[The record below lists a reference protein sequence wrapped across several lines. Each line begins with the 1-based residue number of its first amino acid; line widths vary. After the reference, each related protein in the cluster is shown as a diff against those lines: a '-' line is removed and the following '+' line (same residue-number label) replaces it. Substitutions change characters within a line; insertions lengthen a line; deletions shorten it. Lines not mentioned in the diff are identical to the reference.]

1 MKWSISSLAGL
12 AVIVLYCVFTFS
24 SWGLYPTSY
33 SPIINWLSDLG
44 NSTSNPRGAILYNLG
59 CILTGLALFPF
70 FLGIYKWYN
79 QQRWRK
85 TALMITQAIGCAAA
99 FSLIMIGVFSEDA
112 GYLHHLWSNI
122 FFMLNFAV
130 LILMSV
136 SLFTHPRCIKAI
148 SGYAF
153 VVAAIDLGFVLFSN
167 TPILEWFTVFTALGY
182 VGLLSYNTTKI

>member
-1 MKWSISSLAGL
+1 MKWPISSLSGV

-33 SPIINWLSDLG
+33 NPVTNWLSDLG
-44 NSTSNPRGAILYNLG
+44 NSTSNPSGAILYNLG

-70 FLGIYKWYN
+70 FFGIYKWYN
-79 QQRWRK
+79 RQRWRK

-99 FSLIMIGVFSEDA
+99 FSLVMIGVFSEDA
-112 GYLHHLWSNI
+112 GDLHVLWSNI

-136 SLFTHPRCIKAI
+136 SLVTHPRCIKAI
-148 SGYAF
+148 SGYAL
-153 VVAAIDLGFVLFSN
+153 VVAAIDLGFVLSSS

-182 VGLLSYNTTKI
+182 VGLLAYNTTKI

>member
-1 MKWSISSLAGL
+1 MKWPISSLSGVV
-12 AVIVLYCVFTFS
+12 VIVLYCIFTFS

-33 SPIINWLSDLG
+33 SPTTNWLSDLG
-44 NSTSNPRGAILYNLG
+44 NSTKNPSGAILYNLA

-70 FLGIYKWYN
+70 FFGIYKWYN
-79 QQRWRK
+79 QRRWRK
-85 TALMITQAIGCAAA
+85 TALMITQTIGCAAA

-112 GYLHHLWSNI
+112 GDLHVLWSNI

-136 SLFTHPRCIKAI
+136 SLVTHPRCIKAI
-148 SGYAF
+148 SGYAL
-153 VVAAIDLGFVLFSN
+153 VVAAIDLGFVLSSS